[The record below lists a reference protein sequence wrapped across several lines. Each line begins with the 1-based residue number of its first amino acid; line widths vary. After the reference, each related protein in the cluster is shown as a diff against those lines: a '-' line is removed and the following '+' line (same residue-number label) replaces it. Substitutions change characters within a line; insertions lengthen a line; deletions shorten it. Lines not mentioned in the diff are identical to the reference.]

1 MGQWPFHRRVCLK
14 TIASVRGPAA
24 EMYSLCLFERIHGIG
39 SLVEICCS
47 FFCEQVG
54 FKRFALFL
62 VENCQEHTVIYRVSC
77 TSRFSIFE
85 NRLNTNVFFCVHQG
99 KKGFGAI
106 TGNEEGE
113 TQGNISTRSKI
124 ETKTRNKCN
133 FLHVAALWNRTA
145 RRYHSFSP
153 QRWPKHCGPV
163 SRQGSLPFHRVGL
176 KVMVS
181 LWGPETCLSFRT
193 YFYGIVFKICGSFFF
208 GEEVGKDC
216 FKLLNDRGDQDC
228 TWTLVSHKN
237 VWTNKWPI
245 RCRCHLTSMTTWSC
259 LFYVSP
265 VSTVIVSM
273 SSCVGHVFV
282 HLSGCIGHCQHYID
296 IIFAM

>member
-1 MGQWPFHRRVCLK
+1 MAISSQGVLENYCFCARTCCRNVFFVFVRTYSWNWKSCGNLLFFFLRAGRIQAVC
-14 TIASVRGPAA
+14 V
-24 EMYSLCLFERIHGIG
+24 
-39 SLVEICCS
+39 
-47 FFCEQVG
+47 
-54 FKRFALFL
+54 
-62 VENCQEHTVIYRVSC
+62 VSC
-77 TSRFSIFE
+77 WKLPRTHCYLQGFLHVPIFDFWKPSKYQC
-85 NRLNTNVFFCVHQG
+85 FFCVHQG